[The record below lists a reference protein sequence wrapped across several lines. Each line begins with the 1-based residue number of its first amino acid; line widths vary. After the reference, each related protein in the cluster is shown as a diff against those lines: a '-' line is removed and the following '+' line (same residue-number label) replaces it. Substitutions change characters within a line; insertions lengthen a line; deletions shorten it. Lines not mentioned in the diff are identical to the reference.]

1 MKKLLIALVLLV
13 GSHLSDAQLPATAQ
27 EVSPLLTGEKIPDA
41 TLTDAAGNTVET
53 AALFAKQKTILLFY
67 RGGWCPYCTRQLADV
82 AKVQAD
88 LDAMGYQ
95 VVAISPDKPEKA
107 LETAKKGSGNITL
120 LSDGNG
126 DLSKKIGVAFQSPA
140 NYQKVL
146 KDNSDP
152 SFLPVPT
159 VLIVDTEGKILYEYI
174 NPDYKVRIPAEL
186 LKINAA
192 YFADK

>member
-27 EVSPLLTGEKIPDA
+27 EVSPLLTGEKSPEA
-41 TLTDAAGNTVET
+41 TLH
-53 AALFAKQKTILLFY
+53 
-67 RGGWCPYCTRQLADV
+67 
-82 AKVQAD
+82 
-88 LDAMGYQ
+88 
-95 VVAISPDKPEKA
+95 
-107 LETAKKGSGNITL
+107 
-120 LSDGNG
+120 DGNG